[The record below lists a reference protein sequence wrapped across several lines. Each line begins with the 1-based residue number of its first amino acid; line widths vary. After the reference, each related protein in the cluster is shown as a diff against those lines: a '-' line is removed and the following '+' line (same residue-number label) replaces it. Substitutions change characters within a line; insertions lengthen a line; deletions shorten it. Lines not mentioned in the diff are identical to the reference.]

1 MHLRHTYTHTP
12 IYNFGNLLMKIK
24 FTTAIKENACLG
36 QFNLVDEAE
45 SQQLVFK
52 GS

>member
-1 MHLRHTYTHTP
+1 
-12 IYNFGNLLMKIK
+12 MKIK

-52 GS
+52 GSWSDTLTPSLTLLH